1 MEEHAL
7 PFQGFCI
14 NMQRGLPS
22 ICLAFLMMLCVRRRE
37 RENWACVC
45 VCVPQGLFP
54 FMFHRLFP
62 FYFPYQGRLNKL
74 HLPCSLMTE
83 MFCKWKKKKKKTGC
97 EYQHP
102 SHSQCFKFSAFTLKD
117 LMFIFSEVQFQPQN
131 NLFSFICTFPWFWLW
146 KSVRQKQ
153 EERD

>member
-1 MEEHAL
+1 MPCHFRVSVLICREAY
-7 PFQGFCI
+7 
-14 NMQRGLPS
+14 LPS
-22 ICLAFLMMLCVRRRE
+22 ALLSWWCSVWDGERE
-37 RENWACVC
+37 RTEHVC
-45 VCVPQGLFP
+45 VCVFLRDCSHLCFTDCFLFTFRTKAGWINCICP
-54 FMFHRLFP
+54 V
-62 FYFPYQGRLNKL
+62 
-74 HLPCSLMTE
+74 HLWLKCFASE
-83 MFCKWKKKKKKTGC
+83 RKKKKTGC

>member
-1 MEEHAL
+1 MPCHFRVSVLICREAY
-7 PFQGFCI
+7 
-14 NMQRGLPS
+14 LPS
-22 ICLAFLMMLCVRRRE
+22 ALLSWWCSVWDGERE
-37 RENWACVC
+37 RTEHVC